1 MKKVLLAS
9 AAILAM
15 AGVASAADM
24 RMPVKAPPVIAPV
37 FSWTGCYIGGYVGGA
52 WAANDAATYELFDGV
67 GGYGVNHAGGA
78 TTYRAWSYKTDSS
91 FIGGGTVG
99 CNWQPVGSP
108 FVLGLEGEIGY
119 LNIEGSALDPFQAAP
134 LTYGSATKIGDWYG
148 MITGRLG
155 YSWDR
160 AMIYVKGGAAFV
172 NVESSVY
179 DAAPIGLA
187 PWSLTTSETVATWTV
202 GGGIE
207 WAFDMNWSIK
217 AEYMYIGLNGTQGIA
232 SALPG
237 DLANHYW
244 DNDISGIHT
253 AKVGLN
259 YRFGGGAPVMARY

>member
-52 WAANDAATYELFDGV
+52 WADGDVTAWDLNGYTAV
-67 GGYGVNHAGGA
+67 GGWG
-78 TTYRAWSYKTDSS
+78 YKADSS

-119 LNIEGSALDPFQAAP
+119 LSLEGSAYDPILANNGAVAP
-134 LTYGSATKIGDWYG
+134 GVLSSAKIGDWYG

-172 NVESSVY
+172 NVETAIY
-179 DAAPIGLA
+179 DGWGLQTMAASA
-187 PWSLTTSETVATWTV
+187 SETKATWTV

-207 WAFDMNWSIK
+207 WAFDLNWSIK
-217 AEYMYIGLNGTQGIA
+217 AEYMYIGTNGTQTVTGIN
-232 SALPG
+232 PG
-237 DLANHYW
+237 DGLAYSW
-244 DNDISGIHT
+244 DHDLNGIHT
-253 AKVGLN
+253 AKIGLN

>member
-24 RMPVKAPPVIAPV
+24 RMPVKAPPPVIAPV

-52 WAANDAATYELFDGV
+52 WADKDAVAYEEYV
-67 GGYGVNHAGGA
+67 AGGLP
-78 TTYRAWSYKTDSS
+78 TYSYGYKYDSS
-91 FIGGGTVG
+91 FIGGGTLG

-108 FVLGLEGEIGY
+108 FVLGLEGEVGY
-119 LNIEGSALDPFQAAP
+119 MSLKGAAYDPTFLPAFAP
-134 LTYGSATKIGDWYG
+134 LSAAKIGDWYG

-172 NVESSVY
+172 DVETSVLVPGFTV
-179 DAAPIGLA
+179 A
-187 PWSLTTSETVATWTV
+187 STSETVATWTV

-217 AEYMYIGLNGTQGIA
+217 AEYMYIGLDKTYTNVVLTAPTTYYDQ
-232 SALPG
+232 
-237 DLANHYW
+237 
-244 DNDISGIHT
+244 DISGIHT